1 MKKRVNITLDEKL
14 IKKFQKYCKERGMK
28 VSSKIEIL
36 IKKDMEKK

>member
-14 IKKFQKYCKERGMK
+14 IKKFQEYCKKRGMK

-36 IKKDMEKK
+36 IKKEIQNK